1 MVVGFATTP
10 AAVLNAI
17 APASTAMT
25 YAAVAT
31 AEWEGVPAA
40 VVSTQPCAF
49 RVVSAVKAGIAV
61 ADTKVPVSHDAP
73 LAAHAGVALV
83 E

>member
-31 AEWEGVPAA
+31 AE
-40 VVSTQPCAF
+40 
-49 RVVSAVKAGIAV
+49 
-61 ADTKVPVSHDAP
+61 
-73 LAAHAGVALV
+73 
-83 E
+83 

>member
-17 APASTAMT
+17 APAFKV

-31 AEWEGVPAA
+31 AE
-40 VVSTQPCAF
+40 
-49 RVVSAVKAGIAV
+49 
-61 ADTKVPVSHDAP
+61 
-73 LAAHAGVALV
+73 
-83 E
+83 